1 MWRLQNALPLFSL
14 TSCCF
19 VSRRLHLVLSLQQ
32 ERTRC
37 CSVTTPRSIMNIFLE
52 TIQVL
57 LLSLWYNVESFIHL
71 FVPRKRKNIAGE
83 VVLLTGAGS
92 GIGRLMAQ
100 EFAALG
106 TVLVLWDINHDGM
119 KETARLAKESGA
131 SRVHYYLCDC
141 SDRNEVY
148 RVADQVK
155 REVGDVSILVNNAGI
170 VTGKKFMDAPDSLIE
185 KTVEVNTM
193 AHFWTY
199 KAFLPAMIANN
210 HGHLVSIASSAGL
223 IGINGLADYCASK
236 FAAVGFAESVG
247 LELLA
252 TGKDGIKT
260 TIVCPYFINTGM
272 FDGCQTKWP
281 TLLPILNP
289 DYVVQKIIHAVLTDQ
304 AYLLLPKTMYL
315 IAALKNILPV
325 KQGIMLGQYLGA
337 FNLME
342 NFRGRSKKLE

>member
-1 MWRLQNALPLFSL
+1 
-14 TSCCF
+14 
-19 VSRRLHLVLSLQQ
+19 
-32 ERTRC
+32 
-37 CSVTTPRSIMNIFLE
+37 MNFLLE

-57 LLSLWYNVESFIHL
+57 LLSIWYNVESFIHL
-71 FVPRKRKNIAGE
+71 FIPIKKKNIAGE
-83 VVLLTGAGS
+83 VVLISGSGS

-106 TVLVLWDINHDGM
+106 TVLVLWDINQEGM
-119 KETARLAKESGA
+119 KETARLAKQSGA

-141 SDRNEVY
+141 SDKNEVY

-223 IGINGLADYCASK
+223 IGVNGLADYCASK

-247 LELLA
+247 LELVA
-252 TGKDGIKT
+252 TGKDGVKT

-272 FDGCQTKWP
+272 FDGCQTKSSP
-281 TLLPILNP
+281 PAP
-289 DYVVQKIIHAVLTDQ
+289 ASPAVLPWQYHFLSPKPFNSKHSLSMCPLHTINSPKCCGYVLQ
-304 AYLLLPKTMYL
+304 APVTVHLP
-315 IAALKNILPV
+315 LPV
-325 KQGIMLGQYLGA
+325 YQY
-337 FNLME
+337 
-342 NFRGRSKKLE
+342 

>member
-1 MWRLQNALPLFSL
+1 
-14 TSCCF
+14 
-19 VSRRLHLVLSLQQ
+19 
-32 ERTRC
+32 
-37 CSVTTPRSIMNIFLE
+37 MNFILE
-52 TIQVL
+52 TIQVI
-57 LLSLWYNVESFIHL
+57 LLSIWYNVESFIYC
-71 FVPRKRKNIAGE
+71 FIPKKRKNISGE
-83 VVLLTGAGS
+83 VVLITGAGS

-100 EFAALG
+100 EFAAHST
-106 TVLVLWDINHDGM
+106 TVVLWDINQEGM
-119 KETARLAKESGA
+119 KETARLAKQNGA
-131 SRVHYYLCDC
+131 IRVHYYLCDC
-141 SDRNEVY
+141 SDKNEVY

-185 KTVEVNTM
+185 KTMEVNIM

-223 IGINGLADYCASK
+223 IGVNGLADYCASK

-281 TLLPILNP
+281 RLLPILDPN
-289 DYVVQKIIHAVLTDQ
+289 YAAKKIIQAVLTDQ
-304 AYLLLPKTMYL
+304 IFLLMPKSMYI
-315 IAALKNILPV
+315 IAALKKCALSLEP
-325 KQGIMLGQYLGA
+325 QLL
-337 FNLME
+337 NL
-342 NFRGRSKKLE
+342 

>member
-1 MWRLQNALPLFSL
+1 
-14 TSCCF
+14 
-19 VSRRLHLVLSLQQ
+19 
-32 ERTRC
+32 
-37 CSVTTPRSIMNIFLE
+37 MNFFLE

-57 LLSLWYNVESFIHL
+57 LLSMWYGLESFIHL
-71 FVPRKRKNIAGE
+71 FVPMKRKNIAGE
-83 VVLLTGAGS
+83 VVLITGAGS

-106 TVLVLWDINHDGM
+106 TVLVLWDINQEGM
-119 KETARLAKESGA
+119 KETARLAKQSGA

-141 SDRNEVY
+141 SDKNEVY

-155 REVGDVSILVNNAGI
+155 REVGDISILVNNAGI
-170 VTGKKFMDAPDSLIE
+170 VTGKKFMDAPDSLVE
-185 KTVEVNTM
+185 KTMEVNTM

-199 KAFLPAMIANN
+199 KAFLPAMIASN

-223 IGINGLADYCASK
+223 IGVNGLADYCASK

-281 TLLPILNP
+281 RLLPILDP
-289 DYVVQKIIHAVLTDQ
+289 HYVAKKIIDAVLTDQ
-304 AYLLLPKTMYL
+304 VYLLLPKSMYI
-315 IAALKNILPV
+315 IAALKNALQW
-325 KQGIMLGQYLGA
+325 KLTSLLGSYLGLSVEVDCHT
-337 FNLME
+337 NNRLHY
-342 NFRGRSKKLE
+342 KLH

>member
-1 MWRLQNALPLFSL
+1 
-14 TSCCF
+14 
-19 VSRRLHLVLSLQQ
+19 
-32 ERTRC
+32 
-37 CSVTTPRSIMNIFLE
+37 MNFFLE
-52 TIQVL
+52 TIQVF
-57 LLSLWYNVESFIHL
+57 LLSIWYNVESFIHL
-71 FVPRKRKNIAGE
+71 FVPKKKKNIAGE
-83 VVLLTGAGS
+83 VVLITGAGS

-106 TVLVLWDINHDGM
+106 PVLVLWDINQEGM
-119 KETARLAKESGA
+119 KETARLAKNSGA

-141 SDRNEVY
+141 SDKNEVY

-185 KTVEVNTM
+185 KTMEVNIM

-199 KAFLPAMIANN
+199 KAFLPAMLANN

-223 IGINGLADYCASK
+223 IGVNGLADYCASK

-252 TGKDGIKT
+252 SGKDGIKT

-281 TLLPILNP
+281 RLMPILKP
-289 DYVVQKIIHAVLTDQ
+289 DFVAKKIINAVLTDQ
-304 AYLLLPKTMYL
+304 VYVLLPKSMYF
-315 IAALKNILPV
+315 IAALKNILPM
-325 KQGIMLGQYLGA
+325 KQGILLGQYLGA
-337 FNLME
+337 FNLMDK
-342 NFRGRSKKLE
+342 FKGRSIKQE

>member
-1 MWRLQNALPLFSL
+1 
-14 TSCCF
+14 
-19 VSRRLHLVLSLQQ
+19 
-32 ERTRC
+32 
-37 CSVTTPRSIMNIFLE
+37 MNFFLE

-57 LLSLWYNVESFIHL
+57 LLSLWYNVESFIHI
-71 FVPRKRKNIAGE
+71 FVPKKKKNIAGE

-100 EFAALG
+100 EFAARG
-106 TVLVLWDINHDGM
+106 TVLVLWDINQDGM
-119 KETARLAKESGA
+119 KETARLAKQSGA

-141 SDRNEVY
+141 SDKNEVY

-185 KTVEVNTM
+185 KTMEVNTM

-223 IGINGLADYCASK
+223 IGVNGLADYCASK

-252 TGKDGIKT
+252 TGKDGVKT

-272 FDGCQTKWP
+272 FNGCQTKWP
-281 TLLPILNP
+281 RLMPILDP
-289 DYVVQKIIHAVLTDQ
+289 DYVAKKIINAVLTDQ
-304 AYLLLPKTMYL
+304 VFLLMPKSMYL
-315 IAALKNILPV
+315 ITALKNV
-325 KQGIMLGQYLGA
+325 VQWKQASLLGSYLGSSVQVDCHTNA
-337 FNLME
+337 SLQY
-342 NFRGRSKKLE
+342 KQH

>member
-1 MWRLQNALPLFSL
+1 
-14 TSCCF
+14 
-19 VSRRLHLVLSLQQ
+19 
-32 ERTRC
+32 
-37 CSVTTPRSIMNIFLE
+37 MNFILE
-52 TIQVL
+52 TLQVL
-57 LLSLWYNVESFIHL
+57 LLSLWYNIESFIYFFL
-71 FVPRKRKNIAGE
+71 PMKKKNVTGE
-83 VVLLTGAGS
+83 VVLITGSGS

-106 TVLVLWDINHDGM
+106 TVLVLWDINQDGM

-131 SRVHYYLCDC
+131 SRVHYYVCDC
-141 SDRNEVY
+141 SDKTEVY

-155 REVGDVSILVNNAGI
+155 REVGDVGILVNNAGI

-193 AHFWTY
+193 AHFWMY

-223 IGINGLADYCASK
+223 IGVNGLADYCASK

-247 LELLA
+247 LEMLA
-252 TGKDGIKT
+252 LGKDGVKT

-281 TLLPILNP
+281 TLLPILDP
-289 DYVVQKIIHAVLTDQ
+289 KYVAKKIIHAVLTDQ
-304 AYLLLPKTMYL
+304 VFLLMPRSMYL
-315 IAALKNILPV
+315 ITALKNVQVLDMVYGSTSSWRLIRWTFSSSRILPM
-325 KQGIMLGQYLGA
+325 KQGILLGQYLGA
-337 FNLME
+337 FSLMDT
-342 NFRGRSKKLE
+342 FKGHSRGKQE

>member
-1 MWRLQNALPLFSL
+1 
-14 TSCCF
+14 
-19 VSRRLHLVLSLQQ
+19 
-32 ERTRC
+32 
-37 CSVTTPRSIMNIFLE
+37 MNFFLE
-52 TIQVL
+52 TIRVL
-57 LLSLWYNVESFIHL
+57 LLSIWYNVESFIYF
-71 FVPRKRKNIAGE
+71 FVPKKKKNIAGE
-83 VVLLTGAGS
+83 VVLITGAGS

-100 EFAALG
+100 EFAARS
-106 TVLVLWDINHDGM
+106 TVLVLWDINQEGM
-119 KETARLAKESGA
+119 KETARLAKSNGA
-131 SRVHYYLCDC
+131 SRVHYYICDC
-141 SDRNEVY
+141 SDKNEVY

-185 KTVEVNTM
+185 KTMDVNIM

-223 IGINGLADYCASK
+223 IGVNGLADYCASK

-252 TGKDGIKT
+252 TGKDGVKT

-281 TLLPILNP
+281 KLLPILNP
-289 DYVVQKIIHAVLTDQ
+289 DYVAKKIIHAVLTDQ
-304 AYLLLPKTMYL
+304 VYLLLPRSMYL
-315 IAALKNILPV
+315 IAGLKNVLNM
-325 KQGIMLGQYLGA
+325 KQAIVLGQYLGA
-337 FNLME
+337 FNLMDA
-342 NFRGRSKKLE
+342 FRGRTRKQE

>member
-1 MWRLQNALPLFSL
+1 
-14 TSCCF
+14 
-19 VSRRLHLVLSLQQ
+19 
-32 ERTRC
+32 
-37 CSVTTPRSIMNIFLE
+37 MNFFLE
-52 TIQVL
+52 TIQVV
-57 LLSLWYNVESFIHL
+57 LLSIWFNVESFIHL
-71 FVPRKRKNIAGE
+71 FVPRRRKNISGE
-83 VVLLTGAGS
+83 VVLITGAGS

-106 TVLVLWDINHDGM
+106 TVLVLWDINKDGV
-119 KETARLAKESGA
+119 KETARLAQSNGA
-131 SRVHYYLCDC
+131 IKVHHYLCDC
-141 SDRNEVY
+141 SDKNEVY

-170 VTGKKFMDAPDSLIE
+170 VTGKKFIDAPDSLIE
-185 KTVEVNTM
+185 KTMEVNTM

-223 IGINGLADYCASK
+223 IGVNGLADYCASK

-252 TGKDGIKT
+252 TGKDGVKT

-281 TLLPILNP
+281 TVLPILDP
-289 DYVVQKIIHAVLTDQ
+289 HYVVKQILYAVLTDQ
-304 AYLLLPKTMYL
+304 VFLLLPRSMYL
-315 IAALKNILPV
+315 IAGLKNVLPV
-325 KQGIMLGQYLGA
+325 KQGLLLGRYLGA
-337 FNLME
+337 FNLMDT
-342 NFRGRSKKLE
+342 FKGRNQKRD